1 MTGNEDTREMAHW
14 CKSNCI
20 SWQKKKNG
28 IKFWS
33 VKPGDRG
40 GDGAK
45 HCGEESTLDEG
56 VSWEKCCCLFKR
68 E

>member
-1 MTGNEDTREMAHW
+1 MRTPGKWHIGVRVTAFPGKR
-14 CKSNCI
+14 
-20 SWQKKKNG
+20 KKNG

-40 GDGAK
+40 GDRAK
-45 HCGEESTLDEG
+45 HCEEESTLDEG
-56 VSWEKCCCLFKR
+56 VGWEKCCCLFKR